1 MGFALAEIDVVSR
14 SKKGER
20 TRENYRKRKRKE
32 EEENNENPVSKM
44 KKNEHS

>member
-14 SKKGER
+14 SKKRER
-20 TRENYRKRKRKE
+20 TSNKYRKPKGNE